1 MELITRKEKVAQ
13 YLLSQQKWM
22 SVVDIADGLGMDKE
36 LIYPVMRGVLR
47 EKRYSVESKLALRNI
62 ADCKK
67 EIKLY
72 LITAIKPAVPKPAPK
87 VVVRKK
93 APVNKME
100 DQQIGWITDPISIR
114 DRLRDCIANVRCEAA
129 L

>member
-1 MELITRKEKVAQ
+1 MESLTRKEKVAQ
-13 YLLSQQKWM
+13 FLLSQQKWM

-47 EKRYSVESKLALRNI
+47 ERRYSVESKLVPCDMAKGLR
-62 ADCKK
+62 
-67 EIKLY
+67 EIRFY
-72 LITAIKPAVPKPAPK
+72 LITAIEPAAPKPAPK
-87 VVVRKK
+87 AVVKKK

-100 DQQIGWITDPISIR
+100 DPQIGWITDPISIR
-114 DRLRDCIANVRCEAA
+114 ARLRDCIASVRCEAA